1 MNDIKLIKQNK
12 PEFEELFEMISAIKN
27 FLEEDADI
35 NNTKWNENIDKI
47 LDFQDENGSFSL
59 LTSYR
64 VPSDARVDF
73 CHTPTYICTA
83 ILMKAYLTDS
93 TLKEKV
99 EPSLIKGLEMCCLRN
114 LTGHGYDGLKGQ
126 IEALN
131 IFIEGGLR
139 EFIDLQGDLNPKFT
153 EMILNIQYQ
162 FKALEA
168 HKHFNGPWGEDYKED
183 ILKIN
188 KYFATR
194 QVFVYGTLMKD
205 ESNHHFLRNSTF
217 IEAVIIK
224 GYDMYNVGYFPA
236 IIPGENIV
244 IGELYEVPVTDMP
257 SIDMLEGEGSLYI
270 RKCEITQ
277 GASGEKTLAYI
288 YEYAQDVSDL
298 EQISSWKD
306 DAEDVFDFEE
316 LSSWKDDAEDVF
328 DFEELNSEE
337 EYVWYVSYGSNM
349 LYERFLCYIEGGFF
363 EDGGSYNDPCEDTS
377 APVEVR
383 TLEIPY
389 DMYFGNYSGSWNG
402 CGVSFLDTTQKG
414 KAFGVAYLI
423 TRKQFEHVAAQE
435 NGGRFPGYGSWYE
448 DIKTF
453 GEMDGFDLV
462 TITND
467 DLRPYNEP
475 CKEYVNTLARG
486 IRENWP
492 EMSDEDIDNYLDS
505 CIRG

>member
-12 PEFEELFEMISAIKN
+12 PEFNELFEMISAIKN

-99 EPSLIKGLEMCCLRN
+99 EQSLIKGLESSTLRN
-114 LTGHGYDGLKGQ
+114 LTGHGYDWFKGQ

-139 EFIDLQGDLNPKFT
+139 EFIDLHGDLNPKFT

-162 FKALEA
+162 FKNREEEEN
-168 HKHFNGPWGEDYKED
+168 FTGSWGEDYKED

-194 QVFVYGTLMKD
+194 EVFVYGTLMKD
-205 ESNHHFLRNSTF
+205 EYNHHFLKNS
-217 IEAVIIK
+217 AYKGAAIIK

-270 RKCEITQ
+270 RKCEIVECL
-277 GASGEKTLAYI
+277 GEKTLAYI
-288 YEYAQDVSDL
+288 YEYAQDVFGL
-298 EQISSWKD
+298 EKIDSWKD
-306 DAEDVFDFEE
+306 FVQ
-316 LSSWKDDAEDVF
+316 DDSGLEIMDP
-328 DFEELNSEE
+328 LE

-467 DLRPYNEP
+467 ELRPYNEP

>member
-12 PEFEELFEMISAIKN
+12 PEFNELFEMISAIKN

-73 CHTPTYICTA
+73 CYTPTYICTA
-83 ILMKAYLTDS
+83 ILMKVYLTDS

-99 EPSLIKGLEMCCLRN
+99 EQSLIKGLENSTLRN
-114 LTGHGYDGLKGQ
+114 LTGHGYDGFKGQ

-131 IFIEGGLR
+131 IFIDGGLR
-139 EFIDLQGDLNPKFT
+139 EFIDLHGDLNPKFT

-168 HKHFNGPWGEDYKED
+168 HKQFNGQWGEDYKED

-188 KYFATR
+188 KYFANR

-205 ESNHHFLRNSTF
+205 EGNYHFLRNSSF
-217 IEAVIIK
+217 IEAAIIK

-244 IGELYEVPVTDMP
+244 IGELYEVPITDMP

-270 RKCEITQ
+270 RKCEIAQ
-277 GASGEKTLAYI
+277 GTSGEKTLAYI

-298 EQISSWKD
+298 EQISSWK
-306 DAEDVFDFEE
+306 
-316 LSSWKDDAEDVF
+316 
-328 DFEELNSEE
+328 

-349 LYERFLCYIEGGFF
+349 LYERLLCYIEGGAF
-363 EDGGSYNDPCEDTS
+363 EDGCSYNDPCEDTS

-414 KAFGVAYLI
+414 KALGVAYLI

-435 NGGRFPGYGSWYE
+435 NGGRFPDGYGFWYE
-448 DIKTF
+448 NIKTF

-486 IRENWP
+486 IRENWL